1 MKYVNYDALE
11 IPFSDA
17 IPSDYNGLMGVPV
30 TFMDKYCP
38 EQYEII
44 GISLT
49 LATTKPANLP
59 KSQQGG
65 PAFYLQK
72 EDGYQRLYPRIVI
85 RKKS

>member
-1 MKYVNYDALE
+1 
-11 IPFSDA
+11 
-17 IPSDYNGLMGVPV
+17 MGVPI
-30 TFMDKYCP
+30 TFLYKYNH
-38 EQYEII
+38 EQFEII

-65 PAFYLQK
+65 PAFYLPK